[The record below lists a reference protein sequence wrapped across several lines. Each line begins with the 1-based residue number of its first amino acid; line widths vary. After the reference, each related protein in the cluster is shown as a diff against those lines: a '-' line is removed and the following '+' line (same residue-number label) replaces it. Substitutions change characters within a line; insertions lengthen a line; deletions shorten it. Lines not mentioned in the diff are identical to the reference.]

1 MSPDGSSPTHD
12 DELRAILTA
21 TSSGALTTIK
31 RDGAPQLSLV
41 TYAIDPAATLIRV
54 STTDGRAKVANLRR
68 DPRSSLFVT
77 SASGWSYAVAQ
88 GRVELSPVA
97 VAPQDQTVE
106 DLITLYRDAN
116 GEHPDW
122 DDYRRAMVA
131 DRRLVIRLH
140 VERVYGVA
148 QG

>member
-1 MSPDGSSPTHD
+1 MDPA
-12 DELRAILTA
+12 LREILVAGGTGVL
-21 TSSGALTTIK
+21 TSIK
-31 RDGAPQLSLV
+31 RDGQPQLSMV
-41 TYAIDPAATLIRV
+41 TYAINPQATLIRI

-88 GRVELSPVA
+88 GTVEISPTA
-97 VAPQDQTVE
+97 AAPDDQTVE
-106 DLITLYRDAN
+106 DLVQLYRDAN

-131 DRRLVIRLH
+131 DRRLIVRLR

>member
-1 MSPDGSSPTHD
+1 MDPA
-12 DELRAILTA
+12 LREILTSGG
-21 TSSGALTTIK
+21 TGALTSIK
-31 RDGAPQLSLV
+31 RDGQPQLSMV
-41 TYAIDPAATLIRV
+41 TYAIDPEATLVRV

-77 SASGWSYAVAQ
+77 SSSGWSYAVAQ
-88 GRVELSPVA
+88 GTVELSPVA
-97 VAPQDQTVE
+97 AAPDDPTVE
-106 DLITLYRDAN
+106 SLVQLYRDAN

-131 DRRLVIRLH
+131 DRRLVVRLSVDH
-140 VERVYGVA
+140 VYGVA

>member
-1 MSPDGSSPTHD
+1 MDPA
-12 DELRAILTA
+12 LREILVAGGT
-21 TSSGALTTIK
+21 GALTSIK
-31 RDGAPQLSLV
+31 RDGQPQLSMV
-41 TYAIDPAATLIRV
+41 TYAINPQATLIRI

-88 GRVELSPVA
+88 GTVEISPTA
-97 VAPQDQTVE
+97 AAPDDQTVE
-106 DLITLYRDAN
+106 DLVQLYRDAN

-131 DRRLVIRLH
+131 DRRLIVRLR

>member
-1 MSPDGSSPTHD
+1 MDPA
-12 DELRAILTA
+12 LREILVAGDT
-21 TSSGALTTIK
+21 GALTSIK
-31 RDGAPQLSLV
+31 RDGQPQLSMV
-41 TYAIDPAATLIRV
+41 TYAIDPEATLIRV

-88 GRVELSPVA
+88 GTVEISPTA
-97 VAPQDQTVE
+97 AAPDDQTVE
-106 DLITLYRDAN
+106 DLVQLYRDAN

-131 DRRLVIRLH
+131 DRRLIVRLR